1 METVDDH
8 FLYTVFSCYKGGRIL
23 TSEMTSLE
31 FNHQKGDL
39 PSNTVSITGID

>member
-31 FNHQKGDL
+31 FNHQNGDL